1 MAAEEARAAVW
12 AGTEELLWAMSME
25 HPTATPMEC
34 WLEPMKVS
42 SSDRLT
48 VCPMATR
55 KGPLKACSKVPPTGK
70 PKVLAT
76 EQTTV
81 RPRATRRGPL
91 KACSKVPQTGK
102 PKVLVTE
109 QTTVPWKAGQM
120 GSSTAE
126 LMGTQKVLPRVSPMD
141 LLKEPPTE
149 LRTGF
154 RTAAQTGFRTA
165 AQTEL
170 QTGFRTAAQTE

>member
-12 AGTEELLWAMSME
+12 VGTEELSWAMSME

-55 KGPLKACSKVPPTGK
+55 KGPLKACSKVPPK
-70 PKVLAT
+70 
-76 EQTTV
+76 
-81 RPRATRRGPL
+81 
-91 KACSKVPQTGK
+91 GK

-126 LMGTQKVLPRVSPMD
+126 LTGTQRVLLTDWMRGFPMAHAEGMEVETRSVRHNQSNHHRNYTRQ
-141 LLKEPPTE
+141 KKS
-149 LRTGF
+149 
-154 RTAAQTGFRTA
+154 
-165 AQTEL
+165 
-170 QTGFRTAAQTE
+170 